1 MNEQPSY
8 FSILSANVRYSK
20 ELKPN
25 EKLLFSEITALAQS
39 GGYCFASNSYF
50 ARLYDVENE
59 TVSRWISHLRILG
72 FLQVEI
78 IYDGKRIEQRKLYPV
93 LDAKVGIDK
102 KINTYCEKNQE
113 GIDKKIKRGI
123 DKKVKDNN
131 TSINNTSINRD
142 DETVYQEI
150 IDFYQSNIGQLAPLI
165 LEKITN
171 MVDEWLKLNMD
182 EAKDIILLAF
192 EYAIGRQ
199 AVNKFS
205 YAQRILDNWR
215 DRNLT
220 NLKAIKAERDK
231 KTYKKHK
238 TQTPLPKWMLNDT
251 EFQKIEG
258 PVPTAAE
265 LIARLK
271 KLDEMR

>member
-215 DRNLT
+215 ERNLT

>member
-215 DRNLT
+215 ERNLT

-238 TQTPLPKWMLNDT
+238 TQAPLPKWMLNDT

-265 LIARLK
+265 LMAQLK
-271 KLDEMR
+271 KIDEMR